1 MLKEGHFNLVM
12 LQVSTP
18 QDASSDEYPR
28 YKAFIDRCHDNG
40 IRVTFDGRAGGQP
53 IRLNSISADSVKA
66 NPVKEAWLSR
76 NENGNPRWRNE
87 GVSYWPNLNNA
98 DYRNRVLETSEKV
111 KTLLYLVIVREILL
125 RMKFVIL
132 ENLKVPRR
140 PEYGM
145 ANGCITLPRQ
155 NSIMPPAMDALSQ
168 QIRRC

>member
-1 MLKEGHFNLVM
+1 M
-12 LQVSTP
+12 
-18 QDASSDEYPR
+18 
-28 YKAFIDRCHDNG
+28 
-40 IRVTFDGRAGGQP
+40 
-53 IRLNSISADSVKA
+53 NSISADSVKA

-98 DYRNRVLETSEKV
+98 DYRNRVLETAEKV

-145 ANGCITLPRQ
+145 AEWVHNVAQAKFYYAAGDE
-155 NSIMPPAMDALSQ
+155 NALSPANTT
-168 QIRRC
+168 RLS

>member
-1 MLKEGHFNLVM
+1 MFKEGHFNLVM

-76 NENGNPRWRNE
+76 NENGILA
-87 GVSYWPNLNNA
+87 G
-98 DYRNRVLETSEKV
+98 ETRE
-111 KTLLYLVIVREILL
+111 LVTGPI
-125 RMKFVIL
+125 
-132 ENLKVPRR
+132 
-140 PEYGM
+140 
-145 ANGCITLPRQ
+145 
-155 NSIMPPAMDALSQ
+155 SIMQITATGFWKPPK
-168 QIRRC
+168 R